1 YKYLLN
7 DAWESSEYITDD
19 IVFIPREMLE
29 KDNISLLE
37 EVKIESNAISIK
49 ATGNEVEDNLN
60 KNMYTVNNTVEDN
73 ELKFINRFKE
83 VARTDF
89 KLFYDEKDLYN
100 FHTAMKIGSL
110 VILSGLSGT
119 GKSKLVKAYAKALQL
134 SKEQL
139 NFISVR
145 PFWQDDSDLLGYADT
160 INSIYRAGDSGL
172 IDTLIEAENNK
183 DKLYLVCFDEMNL
196 AKVEHYF
203 SQF

>member
-1 YKYLLN
+1 
-7 DAWESSEYITDD
+7 
-19 IVFIPREMLE
+19 
-29 KDNISLLE
+29 
-37 EVKIESNAISIK
+37 
-49 ATGNEVEDNLN
+49 
-60 KNMYTVNNTVEDN
+60 
-73 ELKFINRFKE
+73 
-83 VARTDF
+83 
-89 KLFYDEKDLYN
+89 
-100 FHTAMKIGSL
+100 MKIGSL

-203 SQF
+203 SQFLSVLEMDDLENRKIHLYNEDLSSRFYNSEKYPATISVGTNVMFVGTVNLDESTHQFSDKVLDRANL